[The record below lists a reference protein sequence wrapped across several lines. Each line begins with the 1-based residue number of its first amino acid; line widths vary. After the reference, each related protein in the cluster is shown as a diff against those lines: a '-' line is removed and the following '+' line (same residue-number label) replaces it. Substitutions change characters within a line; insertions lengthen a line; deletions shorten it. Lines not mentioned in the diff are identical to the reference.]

1 VKGKLKTVN
10 SNPLKS
16 FDRVAHCYDETRGI
30 PAEAARQ
37 IGEGI
42 ARIVREV
49 AASPRLIEIGVG
61 TGRMA
66 VPLAEAGVHVTGI
79 DLSPKMLGVLREKRR
94 DIDVILAEASHP
106 PLRTGTFDAALFV
119 HILHLVP
126 DAEATLR
133 ATVALVRPGGV
144 VLFGQDQ
151 GRIGLRDEADAV
163 IRRAVADLS
172 GVDIASRD
180 AHAEARALTER
191 VLRDIGA
198 EVTATTVAS
207 WPERSRGRTMIERL
221 ARKDYSS
228 SWQIPDAVLPG
239 VIERVT
245 PELEEMYGGL
255 DREIEWERSF
265 RVVVGRLRG
274 A

>member
-1 VKGKLKTVN
+1 MN
-10 SNPLKS
+10 SDLKS

-30 PAEAARQ
+30 PADAARQ

-42 ARIVREV
+42 ARIAREV
-49 AASPRLIEIGVG
+49 APSPRLIEIGVG

-66 VPLAEAGVHVTGI
+66 VPLADAGVRVAGI
-79 DLSPKMLGVLREKRR
+79 DISSKMLGVLLEKRR
-94 DIDVILAEASHP
+94 DIDVILAEAAHP
-106 PLRTGTFDAALFV
+106 PLRPATFDAALFV

-133 ATVALVRPGGV
+133 ATVAVVRPGGV
-144 VLFGQDQ
+144 ILFGADQ
-151 GRIGLRDEADAV
+151 GRIGLRDEADQL

-172 GVDIASRD
+172 GIDIASRD

-198 EVTATTVAS
+198 AVTATTVAS
-207 WPERSRGRTMIERL
+207 WPERSRGRTMLDRL

-228 SWQIPDAVLPG
+228 SWQIPDAVLPA
-239 VIERVT
+239 VMECVT
-245 PELEEMYGGL
+245 PQLEAMYGGL

-265 RVVVGRLRG
+265 QIVIGRLP
-274 A
+274 AA